1 MSDSN
6 QWTSSFYLKLLK
18 KTSGMRNTNSIFF
31 HVRIKWHILLFF
43 KEFKIKNKIVSKIML
58 RYIESGMYK
67 ILHSLTIIEKRQSTD
82 KKELRNSA

>member
-1 MSDSN
+1 
-6 QWTSSFYLKLLK
+6 
-18 KTSGMRNTNSIFF
+18 
-31 HVRIKWHILLFF
+31 
-43 KEFKIKNKIVSKIML
+43 ML